1 MALVTYL
8 VGSCSGGPAILVDF
22 DSSSLPAVNG
32 NYYLTFVGATSPG
45 CYDIIDNAEPST
57 GVDRVATLSTDY
69 TDCATCLAD
78 NPTPTPTPT
87 PTITPTI
94 TLTPSV
100 TRTPTLTPTTTRTP
114 TPSITTSV
122 TPTKT
127 PTPTQTPTTTV
138 TPTVTQTKTP
148 TQTPTITPTNTQTP
162 TTTPTISL
170 TPTNTQTPT
179 QTKTPTPTQTP
190 TISLTPSV
198 TPTLTPTPT
207 VTPSPAPYWLVRSC
221 ASSGGVFSVEINGV
235 FSLGQTILANFEN
248 LTPYGCYIVDGHDFG
263 PIVDTATVVD
273 AFDTCEECGVDYTGV
288 TVDTFYEYNNFCCDP
303 VSGYT
308 GTGTVYP
315 HPEYGT
321 DGGVAIQSMSVKLGG
336 LNGLNN

>member
-69 TDCATCLAD
+69 TDCATCLAA

-100 TRTPTLTPTTTRTP
+100 TRTPTVTPTTTRTP

-122 TPTKT
+122 TPTRT
-127 PTPTQTPTTTV
+127 PTPTVTPTTTV

-148 TQTPTITPTNTQTP
+148 TQTPTTTPTRTVTPTITPTNTQTP
-162 TTTPTISL
+162 TITPTRTATPTI

-179 QTKTPTPTQTP
+179 
-190 TISLTPSV
+190 V
-198 TPTLTPTPT
+198 TPTKTSTPTPTPT
-207 VTPSPAPYWLVRSC
+207 VTPSSAPYWLIRNC
-221 ASSGGVFSVEINGV
+221 GGGGLFSVEINGV
-235 FSLGQTILANFEN
+235 FRLGQTILATFGNQ
-248 LTPYGCYIVDGHDFG
+248 TPYGCYIVEGLDFG

-273 AFDTCEECGVDYTGV
+273 SYETCEECGVDYTGT

-321 DGGVAIQSMSVKLGG
+321 NGGVAIQSMSVKLGG

>member
-69 TDCATCLAD
+69 TDCATCLAA

-100 TRTPTLTPTTTRTP
+100 TKTPTVTPTNTTTP

-122 TPTKT
+122 TPTRT
-127 PTPTQTPTTTV
+127 PTPTVTPTTTV

-162 TTTPTISL
+162 TITPTISL

-179 QTKTPTPTQTP
+179 QTKTPTPTITP
-190 TISLTPSV
+190 TISLTPSI

-207 VTPSPAPYWLVRSC
+207 VTPTPAPYWLIRNC
-221 ASSGGVFSVEINGV
+221 GGGGVFSVEIDASV
-235 FSLGQTILANFEN
+235 RLGQTILATFEN
-248 LTPYGCYIVDGHDFG
+248 LTPYGCYIVDGYDFG
-263 PIVDTATVVD
+263 PIVDTATVINT
-273 AFDTCEECGVDYTGV
+273 FDSCEECGTEYTGT
-288 TVDTFYEYNNFCCDP
+288 TVDTFYEYNGFCCDP

-308 GTGTVYP
+308 GSGTVYP
-315 HPEYGT
+315 HPEYAT
-321 DGGVAIQSMSVKLGG
+321 NGGIAIQSMSVKLGG
-336 LNGLNN
+336 FNGLNN

>member
-8 VGSCSGGPAILVDF
+8 IGSCSGGPAILVDF

-32 NYYLTFVGATSPG
+32 NYYLTFTGATSPG

-57 GVDRVATLSTDY
+57 GVDLVSTLSTDY
-69 TDCATCLAD
+69 TDCATCLAA

-100 TRTPTLTPTTTRTP
+100 TRTPTVTPTNTRTP

-122 TPTKT
+122 TPTRT
-127 PTPTQTPTTTV
+127 PTPTVTPTTTV

-162 TTTPTISL
+162 TITPTISL

-179 QTKTPTPTQTP
+179 QTKTPTPTITP
-190 TISLTPSV
+190 TISLTPSI

-207 VTPSPAPYWLVRSC
+207 VTPTPAPYWLIRNC
-221 ASSGGVFSVEINGV
+221 GGGGVFSVEITGS
-235 FSLGQTILANFEN
+235 FSLGQIILATFEN
-248 LTPYGCYIVDGHDFG
+248 LTPYGCYIVDGLSFG
-263 PIVDTATVVD
+263 PIVDAATVINS
-273 AFDTCEECGVDYTGV
+273 FETCAECGTEYTGT
-288 TVDTFYEYNNFCCDP
+288 TVDTFYEYNGFCCDP

-308 GTGTVYP
+308 GSGTTYP

-321 DGGVAIQSMSVKLGG
+321 DGGIAIQSMSVKLGG
-336 LNGLNN
+336 FNGLNN

>member
-8 VGSCSGGPAILVDF
+8 IGSCSGGPAILVDF

-32 NYYLTFVGATSPG
+32 NYYLTFVGSTGPG
-45 CYDIIDNAEPST
+45 CYDIINNAEPAT
-57 GVDRVATLSTDY
+57 GIDRVATLSTDY
-69 TDCATCLAD
+69 TECDPCLAA

-100 TRTPTLTPTTTRTP
+100 TRTPTVTPTTTRTP

-122 TPTKT
+122 TPTRT
-127 PTPTQTPTTTV
+127 PTPTVTPTTTV

-162 TTTPTISL
+162 TITPTISL

-179 QTKTPTPTQTP
+179 QTKTPTPTITP
-190 TISLTPSV
+190 TISLTPSI

-207 VTPSPAPYWLVRSC
+207 VTPTPAPYWLIRNC
-221 ASSGGVFSVEINGV
+221 GGGGVFSVEITGS
-235 FSLGQTILANFEN
+235 FSLGQIILATFEN
-248 LTPYGCYIVDGHDFG
+248 LTPYGCYIVDGLSFG
-263 PIVDTATVVD
+263 PIVDAATVINS
-273 AFDTCEECGVDYTGV
+273 FETCAECGTEYTGT
-288 TVDTFYEYNNFCCDP
+288 TVDVFYAYNGFCCDP

-308 GTGTVYP
+308 GSGTVYP

-321 DGGVAIQSMSVKLGG
+321 DGGIAIQSMSVKLGG
-336 LNGLNN
+336 FNGLNN

>member
-8 VGSCSGGPAILVDF
+8 IGSCSGGPAILVDF

-32 NYYLTFVGATSPG
+32 NYYLTFVGSTGPG
-45 CYDIIDNAEPST
+45 CYDIIDNAEPAT
-57 GVDRVATLSTDY
+57 GIDRVATLSTDY
-69 TDCATCLAD
+69 TDCATCLAA

-100 TRTPTLTPTTTRTP
+100 TRTPTVTPTTTRTP

-122 TPTKT
+122 TPTRT
-127 PTPTQTPTTTV
+127 PTPTVTPTTTV

-162 TTTPTISL
+162 TITPTISL

-179 QTKTPTPTQTP
+179 QTKTPTPTITP
-190 TISLTPSV
+190 TISLTPSI

-207 VTPSPAPYWLVRSC
+207 VTPTPAPYWLIRNC
-221 ASSGGVFSVEINGV
+221 GGGGVFSVEITGS
-235 FSLGQTILANFEN
+235 FSLGQIILATFEN
-248 LTPYGCYIVDGHDFG
+248 LTPYGCYIVDGLSFG
-263 PIVDTATVVD
+263 PIVDAATVINS
-273 AFDTCEECGVDYTGV
+273 FDSCEECGTEYTGT
-288 TVDTFYEYNNFCCDP
+288 TVDTFYEYNGFCCDP

-308 GTGTVYP
+308 GSGTTYP

-321 DGGVAIQSMSVKLGG
+321 DGGIAIQSMSVKLGG
-336 LNGLNN
+336 FNGLNN

>member
-8 VGSCSGGPAILVDF
+8 IGSCSGGPAILVDF

-32 NYYLTFVGATSPG
+32 NYYLTFVGSTGPG
-45 CYDIIDNAEPST
+45 CYDIIDNAEPAT
-57 GVDRVATLSTDY
+57 GIDRVATLSTDY
-69 TDCATCLAD
+69 TDCPTCLAA

-100 TRTPTLTPTTTRTP
+100 TRTPTVTPTTTRTP

-122 TPTKT
+122 TPTRT
-127 PTPTQTPTTTV
+127 PTPTVTPTTTV

-162 TTTPTISL
+162 TITPTISL

-179 QTKTPTPTQTP
+179 QTKTPTPTITP
-190 TISLTPSV
+190 TISLTPSI

-207 VTPSPAPYWLVRSC
+207 VTPTPAPYWLIRNC
-221 ASSGGVFSVEINGV
+221 GGGGVFSVEITGS
-235 FSLGQTILANFEN
+235 FSLGQIILATFEN
-248 LTPYGCYIVDGHDFG
+248 LTPYGCYIVDGLSFG
-263 PIVDTATVVD
+263 PIVDAATVINS
-273 AFDTCEECGVDYTGV
+273 FETCAECGTEYTGT
-288 TVDTFYEYNNFCCDP
+288 TVDTFYEYNGFCCDP

-308 GTGTVYP
+308 GSGTTYP

-321 DGGVAIQSMSVKLGG
+321 DGGIAIQSMSVKLGG
-336 LNGLNN
+336 FNGLNN

>member
-69 TDCATCLAD
+69 TDCATCLAA

-100 TRTPTLTPTTTRTP
+100 TKTPTVTPTNTTTP

-122 TPTKT
+122 TPTRT
-127 PTPTQTPTTTV
+127 PTPTVTPTTTV

-162 TTTPTISL
+162 TITPTISL

-179 QTKTPTPTQTP
+179 QTKTPTPTITP
-190 TISLTPSV
+190 TISLTPSI

-207 VTPSPAPYWLVRSC
+207 VTPTPAPYWLIRNC
-221 ASSGGVFSVEINGV
+221 GGGGVFSVEIDASV
-235 FSLGQTILANFEN
+235 RLGQTILATFEN
-248 LTPYGCYIVDGHDFG
+248 LTPYGCYIVDGYDFG
-263 PIVDTATVVD
+263 PIVDTATVINT
-273 AFDTCEECGVDYTGV
+273 FDSCEECGTEYTGN

-321 DGGVAIQSMSVKLGG
+321 QGGIAIQSMSVKIGG
-336 LNGLNN
+336 FNGLNN